1 MEAPIININGKFD
14 RDRFLKNQIKKQT
27 EKKQHNCNHNECT
40 FDGEK
45 DLVECDLCNKEW
57 NCFDYMWFMIQK
69 NNPVKNKIFLLEN
82 DIYFLTEEKRKLED
96 EIFYLK
102 KERRALKVEI
112 TKMKKSI

>member
-1 MEAPIININGKFD
+1 MEAPIISISGKFD

-27 EKKQHNCNHNECT
+27 EKKQHNCDHNECT

-57 NCFDYMWFMIQK
+57 NCFDYMWFMVQK

-96 EIFYLK
+96 EIFCSSFFKLFVYF
-102 KERRALKVEI
+102 V
-112 TKMKKSI
+112 